1 MANVF
6 IHFEPIGPVGGEI
19 VYGTT
24 DLPPYL
30 ISGSPEEENWR
41 IRNPSGHE
49 IMKTEKFTSG
59 TTDAHKAASR
69 TDIVELEEYVN
80 LHEEVVNTRDVNGW
94 IPLHEAVR
102 RNSVEIVRFLL
113 ERGSEVNLRTGN
125 DKMGGTPLFLAQDV
139 FGEVHPIVDLL
150 KEYNAI
156 RIEPGENIQT
166 HDGDE
171 L

>member
-30 ISGSPEEENWR
+30 IPGSPEEENWR
-41 IRNPSGHE
+41 IRNPNGHE

-69 TDIVELEEYVN
+69 TDIAELEEYVN

-139 FGEVHPIVDLL
+139 FGEVHPIVDQ
-150 KEYNAI
+150 YNAI
-156 RIEPGENIQT
+156 RIEPGENVQT